1 MGKTTGFK
9 EFARE
14 AAPCRDAAARLR
26 DFDEIYTP
34 HDEGRLAAQSACVR
48 QDAPIPG
55 KRAAR
60 EPGGAP

>member
-14 AAPCRDAAARLR
+14 AAPYRDAAVRLR

-34 HDEGRLAAQSACVR
+34 HDEGRLATQGARCMDCGVPSAR
-48 QDAPIPG
+48 PTTAAPSTT
-55 KRAAR
+55 
-60 EPGGAP
+60 